1 MPFFFSINLNLS
13 LAAFECCE
21 MHNISKSVH
30 FLGCLVTSL
39 ELVKNGFEFPGSCSG
54 LSDIPELRVLLP
66 EEEAYGQQ
74 RA

>member
-1 MPFFFSINLNLS
+1 M
-13 LAAFECCE
+13 
-21 MHNISKSVH
+21 
-30 FLGCLVTSL
+30 TSL

-54 LSDIPELRVLLP
+54 LSDIPELGVLLP